1 MNNLSI
7 VNEQVV
13 LEKNFKVYGDIENPL
28 FLAKDVAEWIDYAFK
43 DSRKI
48 NRDVTKMLKS
58 VDDDE
63 KTKAI
68 VCGEQSSP
76 VEMWFVTEDG
86 LYEILMLSRKPIAKQ
101 FKKEIKKILK
111 ELRLNGKVELADSYT
126 ITDPIKRAERWIEEQ
141 KQYQLQLQ
149 EKQEII
155 EAKNEIIQNQA
166 PDVAFAKAYNGA
178 EGYIKCS
185 GFAKALI
192 QVGIK
197 YLPNNKNIGRNN
209 LLNWLKEEKYINKRN
224 EPYQKYIKYFGLKQ
238 NPYQNSETE
247 EIVLG
252 KPTLLISLDGQHY
265 LIKKLGFTSLIEE
278 YDKTIKSED
287 FNED

>member
-28 FLAKDVAEWIDYAFK
+28 FLAKDVAEWIDYSKTGKGAY
-43 DSRKI
+43 
-48 NRDVTKMLKS
+48 DVSKMLKT

-63 KTKAI
+63 KTI
-68 VCGEQSSP
+68 RTIFVSEQKRD
-76 VEMWFVTEDG
+76 MWFVTEDG

-101 FKKEIKKILK
+101 FKKEVKKILK

-209 LLNWLKEEKYINKRN
+209 LLNWLKGEKYINKRN

>member
-28 FLAKDVAEWIDYAFK
+28 FLAKDVAEWIDYSKTGKGAY
-43 DSRKI
+43 
-48 NRDVTKMLKS
+48 DVSKMLKT

-63 KTKAI
+63 KTI
-68 VCGEQSSP
+68 RTIFVSEQKRD
-76 VEMWFVTEDG
+76 MWFVTEDG
-86 LYEILMLSRKPIAKQ
+86 FYEILMLSRKPIAKQ
-101 FKKEIKKILK
+101 FKKEVKKILK